1 MTIDPKTRDEKLQF
15 DINREAAIAS
25 SSVKIDKYE
34 YLMDN
39 EILPSDQ
46 SIIKICLFSS
56 QQSIWKINK
65 NKKKKKYLKR
75 FTLRIEKLEEQS
87 KKLLIITSNNKIFIK
102 LEEK

>member
-1 MTIDPKTRDEKLQF
+1 
-15 DINREAAIAS
+15 
-25 SSVKIDKYE
+25 
-34 YLMDN
+34 MDN

-65 NKKKKKYLKR
+65 KKKKYLKR
-75 FTLRIEKLEEQS
+75 FTLRIEKLEELS